1 MKKIK
6 FAFIITLMMLTTGPA
21 FGQILYGLKKTEN
34 GSSTIPFD
42 VVTIDPMSGNTE
54 IVLSS
59 NSLIGVAAGASTY
72 DQQNRRYICW
82 GFDTQNNQQLYVM
95 DLDDLETT
103 STPFSATQAIEM
115 EYDLQTQKAYG
126 LWWDGSAEH
135 FGEIDLNTGLVSSIA
150 ILPGVEAVA
159 IGNST
164 FDSNTGTYIFIGVD
178 TNQYKLYSIDAATGA
193 ILNAPTIW
201 QNDDR
206 YSALEFNNQNGG
218 KLYGLYQDTDYD
230 NYSQTYQAYYTDLR
244 LAEIDLTTGAS
255 TVIDP
260 QSAVVSGFIPGYAL
274 GGLCFDQQTQTYI
287 VRVQN
292 ETGGY
297 LKLVDTSNAN
307 VIASTAI
314 SNDNYFYELQVD
326 NYSFANAFYNL
337 SASNPNAAN
346 ASEVIV
352 DLKIY
357 PNPALNHFTLEAAER
372 IERYTIY
379 STHGAVVKQATVT
392 NDFQVQIDNLAS
404 GAYFIV
410 VTTAKGVARKQ
421 FIVR

>member
-6 FAFIITLMMLTTGPA
+6 FAFIITLMMLTTGSA

-42 VVTIDPMSGNTE
+42 VVTIDPMSGSTE

-59 NSLIGVAAGASTY
+59 NSLIAVAAGASTY

-82 GFDTQNNQQLYVM
+82 GFDNQNNQQLYVM

-135 FGEIDLNTGLVSSIA
+135 FGEIDLTTGLVSSIA
-150 ILPGVEAVA
+150 TLPGVDAVA

-230 NYSQTYQAYYTDLR
+230 NYSQTYQTYYTDLR
-244 LAEIDLTTGAS
+244 LAEIDLTTGVS

-260 QSAVVSGFIPGYAL
+260 QSAVVGGFIPGYAL

-287 VRVQN
+287 VWVQN

-346 ASEVIV
+346 ASEAIV

-357 PNPALNHFTLEAAER
+357 PNPVLNHFTLEAAER

-379 STHGAVVKQATVT
+379 STHGAVVKQATLT

>member
-6 FAFIITLMMLTTGPA
+6 FAFIITLMMLTTGSA

-230 NYSQTYQAYYTDLR
+230 NYSQTYQTYYTDLR
-244 LAEIDLTTGAS
+244 LAEIDLTTGVS

-337 SASNPNAAN
+337 SASSPNAAN

-379 STHGAVVKQATVT
+379 STHGAIVKQATVT
-392 NDFQVQIDNLAS
+392 NDFRVQIDNLAS

>member
-1 MKKIK
+1 
-6 FAFIITLMMLTTGPA
+6 MLTTGSA

-244 LAEIDLTTGAS
+244 LAEIDLTTGVS

-287 VRVQN
+287 VGVQN

-346 ASEVIV
+346 ASEAIV

-379 STHGAVVKQATVT
+379 STHGAIVKQATVT
-392 NDFQVQIDNLAS
+392 NDFRVQIDNLAS

>member
-6 FAFIITLMMLTTGPA
+6 FAFIITLMMLTTGSS

-230 NYSQTYQAYYTDLR
+230 NYSQTYQTYYIDLR
-244 LAEIDLTTGAS
+244 LAEIDLTTGVS

-379 STHGAVVKQATVT
+379 STHGAIVKQSTVT

-404 GAYFIV
+404 GSYFIV